1 MSISKNVKMIKEIC
15 LYREVCNILQL
26 RCSVFWI
33 HVGFFLGGL
42 GKIILIHS
50 DMQPKLGNML
60 HHNMMSL
67 EFYIIRGC
75 ES

>member
-33 HVGFFLGGL
+33 HVGVFLVGVRKNYFNPFRYAA
-42 GKIILIHS
+42 KIREYVASQH
-50 DMQPKLGNML
+50 DE
-60 HHNMMSL
+60 H
-67 EFYIIRGC
+67 RV
-75 ES
+75 